1 MPRGEIITS
10 GGRMKGFIRR
20 IGGLGGVAPGERTVG
35 EVALGARTGE
45 VVVLRGVACEDVAL
59 GGVGRAGAAGSQRVQ
74 AQNAAALNAGDV
86 DPHWLTTRAFEK

>member
-1 MPRGEIITS
+1 MIEGKAS
-10 GGRMKGFIRR
+10 F
-20 IGGLGGVAPGERTVG
+20 GGLAAWGGVAPGERTVG

-86 DPHWLTTRAFEK
+86 DPHWLTTRASEK